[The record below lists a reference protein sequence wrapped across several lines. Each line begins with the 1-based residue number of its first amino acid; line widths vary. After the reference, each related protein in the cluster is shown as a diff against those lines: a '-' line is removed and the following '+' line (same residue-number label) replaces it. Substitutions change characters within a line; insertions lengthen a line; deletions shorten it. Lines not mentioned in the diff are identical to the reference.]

1 MGKILFVSIFATFLL
16 LSGCESSARNYPVTF
31 VDQSD
36 VFTSDRRSNPLLLV
50 VEMSEDGKLSLN
62 KIETGTISDLKVLT
76 EKLKAVFDDREKA
89 SISEREVVI
98 NLKGKISGEDLQRL
112 VESLAQAKASP
123 IRVIKNN
130 L

>member
-1 MGKILFVSIFATFLL
+1 VVKILFVSIFATFLL
-16 LSGCESSARNYPVTF
+16 LSGCESSAGNYPVTF

-36 VFTSDRRSNPLLLV
+36 VFASDRRSNPLLLV

-62 KIETGTISDLKVLT
+62 KIETGTISDLEVLT

-89 SISEREVVI
+89 SINERDVVI

-123 IRVIKNN
+123 ILVIKNN

>member
-1 MGKILFVSIFATFLL
+1 M
-16 LSGCESSARNYPVTF
+16 LSGCEISARNYPVTF

-36 VFTSDRRSNPLLLV
+36 VFSSDRRSNPLLLV

-98 NLKGKISGEDLQRL
+98 NLKGKISGENLQRL